1 MKGLKKLA
9 AIILCAVLTFTAI
22 PMSAFAA
29 EERTVIDSGF
39 CGAFGENLTWTFYD
53 DGELVISGEGEMDWY
68 SLGYGKLPPWYKYRF
83 DIWNITLE
91 HGVTSIGTHAFY
103 FAEVDDKIPPLCK
116 IELPKTLY
124 KIQNNAIDNRV
135 YTHWHKSTVC
145 FAGTE
150 TEWNAILWEVQA
162 THRGVIVYEDRKEYY
177 LWREFVS
184 YEGTN
189 LFRHWNVCLNGE
201 QPQPYCKLNGD
212 IRFDSGDSESE
223 VFRAEYYLDEH
234 PDAKFVWTI
243 EGDSEILNVQTDRYG
258 IENAVEISTFER
270 GNAVLKLEIVTPDG
284 TVIAS
289 DSQNITSRKIAP
301 NDSFAAALQKI
312 FFEIDSIYSGIFGS
326 GILIF
331 SLAITSIGL
340 FFAEIAE
347 FFVSLF

>member
-1 MKGLKKLA
+1 MKGLKKIT
-9 AIILCAVLTFTAI
+9 AIILCAVMMLTAM
-22 PMSAFAA
+22 PLGAFAA
-29 EERTVIDSGF
+29 EEREVIDKGF
-39 CGAFGENLTWTFYD
+39 CGAHGENLTWTFYD
-53 DGELVISGEGEMDWY
+53 NGELVISGEGDMDWY
-68 SLGYGKLPPWYKYRF
+68 SLGYGKLPPWFEYRF
-83 DIWNITLE
+83 DIWNITVE

-189 LFRHWNVCLNGE
+189 LFRHWNVYLNGE

-212 IRFDSGDSESE
+212 VRFDSGDSESE

-234 PDAKFVWTI
+234 PEAKFVWTV
-243 EGDSEILNVQTDRYG
+243 EGDSKILNVQTDRYG
-258 IENAVEISTFER
+258 INNAVTISTFER
-270 GNAVLKLEIVTPDG
+270 GNAVLKLEVVDPDG

-289 DSQNITSRKIAP
+289 DYKNITSRKIAP
-301 NDSFAAALQKI
+301 NDSFTAVLQKI
-312 FFEIDSIYSGIFGS
+312 FYEIENVYSGIIGGGLFS
-326 GILIF
+326 SWLLIL
-331 SLAITSIGL
+331 SIGAS
-340 FFAEIAE
+340 FAKIAE
-347 FFVSLF
+347 FLSSLF